1 MKNVKLSLFAI
12 IALGSLLNAGGDIA
26 VVTPYE
32 VEDEMLAQEA
42 YVEPVEEYVAP
53 AVEEYVEPV
62 QEAYVEPTPEPIS
75 EPVIE
80 PTPAPVVVAPVPVK
94 NINPSGFY
102 AGLGIAAAQY
112 TPNCNCQTTTT
123 TPGSGRMSR
132 KSVKDRTA
140 GLMARVG
147 YDFNQYIGIEARG
160 IRTNWKSDGGKVQH
174 AGVFV
179 KPMIPVGDVTN
190 IYGLAGLAKTKTQ
203 GSLQKTNASGLALG
217 VGVEVDLSK
226 DTPKEGRYGRAF
238 DGKGNQEKGLGVFVD
253 YERMLI
259 KSGAPKLDAISTGV
273 TYDF

>member
-12 IALGSLLNAGGDIA
+12 VALGSMLNAGGDIA

-42 YVEPVEEYVAP
+42 YVEPVQEYVEP
-53 AVEEYVEPV
+53 VQEYVEPVQEYVEPV
-62 QEAYVEPTPEPIS
+62 QEAYVEPTPQ
-75 EPVIE
+75 PVV
-80 PTPAPVVVAPVPVK
+80 TPAVVAPIVVAPAVVK

-112 TPNCNCQTTTT
+112 KPNCNCPTKNH
-123 TPGSGRMSR
+123 R
-132 KSVKDRTA
+132 DRTA
-140 GLMARVG
+140 GVMARVG
-147 YDFNQYIGIEARG
+147 YDFNKYIGIEARG

-179 KPMIPVGDVTN
+179 KPMIPVSDATN

-203 GSLQKTNASGLALG
+203 GSLQTTNASGLALG
-217 VGVEVDLSK
+217 LGVEVDLSK

-238 DGKGNQEKGLGVFVD
+238 DGKGNQEKGLGVFAD

-259 KSGAPKLDAISTGV
+259 KSGAPKLDAVSAGV